1 MKLRQKKTLT
11 AYLFL
16 AVPLFFFIFVRFYP
30 TLYAFWL
37 SFTDWNIISE
47 RMNFVGFDN
56 FRNLFS
62 DTVFIKVLWNTFRY
76 VLYGVPLVLVLSFA
90 IALLLNNIRKG
101 QAFYRLIYVMPYI
114 TPLVAVS
121 WVWRWMYQR
130 PPTGV
135 INNIFAFFGIPSQR
149 FLFSI
154 DQALIAIVI
163 TTVWVNLGYCI
174 VIFLAGLQTIPK
186 EYLEASRIDGAN
198 RRQILTKIT
207 IPLLNPVIVFL
218 VVTQSILFLRIF
230 TQVYNMTDQGSG
242 GPLNSTKPFVLYI
255 YQKAFLSFEMGS
267 ASSAT
272 VILFGIILLITLIQF
287 RLLKRN
293 VQY

>member
-1 MKLRQKKTLT
+1 MKLRQKKTMT

-16 AVPLFFFIFVRFYP
+16 IVPLIFFIFVRFYP
-30 TLYAFWL
+30 TIYAFWL
-37 SFTDWNIISE
+37 SFTDWNIISPK
-47 RMNFVGFDN
+47 MNFVGFDN
-56 FRNLFS
+56 FRELFS
-62 DTVFIKVLWNTFRY
+62 DSVFMKALGNTFKY
-76 VLYGVPLVLVLSFA
+76 VLYGVPLVLILSFG
-90 IALLLNNIRKG
+90 ISLLLNNIRKG

-130 PPTGV
+130 PPIGV
-135 INNIFAFFGIPSQR
+135 INNLLSFVGLPTQR
-149 FLFSI
+149 FLFSM
-154 DQALIAIVI
+154 DQALIAIVV

-186 EYLEASRIDGAN
+186 EYLEASKIDGAN
-198 RRQILTKIT
+198 RWQVLTKIT
-207 IPLLNPVIVFL
+207 VPLLNPVIVFL

-242 GPLNSTKPFVLYI
+242 GPLNSTKPLVLYI

-272 VILFGIILLITLIQF
+272 VVLFGIILLITLLQF
-287 RLLKRN
+287 RLLKRR